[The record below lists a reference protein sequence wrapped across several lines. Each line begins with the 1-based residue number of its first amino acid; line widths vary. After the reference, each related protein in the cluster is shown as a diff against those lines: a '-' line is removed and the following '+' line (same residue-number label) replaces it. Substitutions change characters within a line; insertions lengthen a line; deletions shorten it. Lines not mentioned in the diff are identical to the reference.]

1 MLSRS
6 DFSVTTDISQHL
18 LGECDFNPLEQW
30 FSNFFWYALLQML
43 KKRVTCHTFYQS
55 AKNPSRILVK

>member
-1 MLSRS
+1 MLSRC

-30 FSNFFWYALLQML
+30 FSNFFWYALLQMF
-43 KKRVTCHTFYQS
+43 KKKGHMPHFLS
-55 AKNPSRILVK
+55 ISKESK

>member
-6 DFSVTTDISQHL
+6 DFSVTSDISQHL
-18 LGECDFNPLEQW
+18 LGEYDFNPLKQW

-43 KKRVTCHTFYQS
+43 EKGSHAALFINQQ
-55 AKNPSRILVK
+55 RIQVEF